1 MEKTWAFRGQWWWVC
16 FNNAFMRCHISFQ
29 LVLVFY
35 DFHFFFL
42 LKLWKEKTLKLLYAF
57 ECVKLRDRSVFT
69 GGGGGLLFF
78 RKVVEK
84 KKYDPPLQHDKQ
96 NYDPPPAKGEKNC
109 DPPPIPFFYFHLI
122 FFNKNNIFYK
132 MCSLQ
137 QLFCIFWKSW
147 KAVFLHSQAKEAD
160 HSQPFVLYVFD
171 DIFWPVFSSE
181 GPSWSIES

>member
-1 MEKTWAFRGQWWWVC
+1 MLRINVPGRW
-16 FNNAFMRCHISFQ
+16 
-29 LVLVFY
+29 
-35 DFHFFFL
+35 
-42 LKLWKEKTLKLLYAF
+42 KLLRFRALYLGTGHYLPGGEGYYFF
-57 ECVKLRDRSVFT
+57 EKWL
-69 GGGGGLLFF
+69 
-78 RKVVEK
+78 EK
-84 KKYDPPLQHDKQ
+84 NMTLPLQHDKK
-96 NYDPPPAKGEKNC
+96 NYDPPPAKSEKNC

-122 FFNKNNIFYK
+122 FFNKNNIFYKK

-181 GPSWSIES
+181 GPSWSTES

>member
-1 MEKTWAFRGQWWWVC
+1 MIYRKIPK
-16 FNNAFMRCHISFQ
+16 ISPEAYIFQ
-29 LVLVFY
+29 RPFLGA
-35 DFHFFFL
+35 FFL
-42 LKLWKEKTLKLLYAF
+42 EG
-57 ECVKLRDRSVFT
+57 LRDRSLFT
-69 GGGGGLLFF
+69 GGRATIFSKSGW
-78 RKVVEK
+78 K
-84 KKYDPPLQHDKQ
+84 KIWPSPSAWQK

-109 DPPPIPFFYFHLI
+109 DSPPIPFFILPI
-122 FFNKNNIFYK
+122 FFNKNNIFYKK

>member
-1 MEKTWAFRGQWWWVC
+1 MSCLQKNKRKI
-16 FNNAFMRCHISFQ
+16 NAAYQCTRPMKITAIQSS
-29 LVLVFY
+29 L
-35 DFHFFFL
+35 
-42 LKLWKEKTLKLLYAF
+42 
-57 ECVKLRDRSVFT
+57 LRDRSLFT
-69 GGGGGLLFF
+69 GGGGLLFF
-78 RKVVEK
+78 RKVVG
-84 KKYDPPLQHDKQ
+84 KKYDPPLQHDKK
-96 NYDPPPAKGEKNC
+96 NYDPPPAKSEKNC

-132 MCSLQ
+132 KMCSLQ

-147 KAVFLHSQAKEAD
+147 KSAFLHSQATKAD

>member
-1 MEKTWAFRGQWWWVC
+1 MSCLQKNKRKI
-16 FNNAFMRCHISFQ
+16 NAAYQCTRPMKITAIQSS
-29 LVLVFY
+29 L
-35 DFHFFFL
+35 
-42 LKLWKEKTLKLLYAF
+42 
-57 ECVKLRDRSVFT
+57 LRDRSLFT
-69 GGGGGLLFF
+69 GWGGLLFF
-78 RKVVEK
+78 RKVVG
-84 KKYDPPLQHDKQ
+84 KKYDPPASTWQKKLW
-96 NYDPPPAKGEKNC
+96 PSPGEEWKKLW
-109 DPPPIPFFYFHLI
+109 PSPYPFFYFHLI
-122 FFNKNNIFYK
+122 FFNKNNIFYKK

>member
-1 MEKTWAFRGQWWWVC
+1 MSCLQKNKRKI
-16 FNNAFMRCHISFQ
+16 NAAYQCTRPMKITAIQSS
-29 LVLVFY
+29 L
-35 DFHFFFL
+35 
-42 LKLWKEKTLKLLYAF
+42 
-57 ECVKLRDRSVFT
+57 LRDRSLFT
-69 GGGGGLLFF
+69 GGGGLLLF
-78 RKVVEK
+78 RKVVG
-84 KKYDPPLQHDKQ
+84 KKYDPPLQHDKK

-109 DPPPIPFFYFHLI
+109 DSPPIPFFILPI
-122 FFNKNNIFYK
+122 FFNKNNIFYKK

-147 KAVFLHSQAKEAD
+147 KVVFLHSQAKEAD

>member
-1 MEKTWAFRGQWWWVC
+1 MIYRKIPK
-16 FNNAFMRCHISFQ
+16 ISPEAYIFQ
-29 LVLVFY
+29 RP
-35 DFHFFFL
+35 FL
-42 LKLWKEKTLKLLYAF
+42 GGLFLEG
-57 ECVKLRDRSVFT
+57 LRDRSLFT
-69 GGGGGLLFF
+69 GGEGYYFF
-78 RKVVEK
+78 EK
-84 KKYDPPLQHDKQ
+84 YLKKIWPSPSTWQKKLWPSPSEGWKKLWPSSY
-96 NYDPPPAKGEKNC
+96 
-109 DPPPIPFFYFHLI
+109 PFFYFHPI
-122 FFNKNNIFYK
+122 FFNKNNIFYKK